1 MHVLMNDKRLGRV
14 LVDLAMEF
22 DLPVRLPVR
31 LPARHRRGLN
41 WRRRICEARRRATR
55 RGIVVPDRFINAPV
69 GSHAAITRA
78 LSALQPGVTEM
89 LVHPAVDSP
98 TLRQPSP
105 TGKEESTTI
114 RSSAPVSS
122 EVSSTLQGGASSAIA
137 SSATSSVPGADL
149 VRTVRD
155 SERSA
160 TTGVALPRPRHDRTH
175 ESRSAIVFAPHADD
189 ETLGCGNTIIRKVA
203 TGADVDVVVA
213 FDGVRAWNRSW
224 NHDELGLDDYVEL
237 RRAECHEAC
246 RRLGLGP
253 ERVHFLGF
261 GAASETSV
269 PELAAQLRRF
279 ASRREVA
286 EVFSPCGIDEQEDHR
301 RACGCG
307 TRALR

>member
-1 MHVLMNDKRLGRV
+1 MT
-14 LVDLAMEF
+14 
-22 DLPVRLPVR
+22 
-31 LPARHRRGLN
+31 AR
-41 WRRRICEARRRATR
+41 T
-55 RGIVVPDRFINAPV
+55 
-69 GSHAAITRA
+69 
-78 LSALQPGVTEM
+78 
-89 LVHPAVDSP
+89 SP
-98 TLRQPSP
+98 
-105 TGKEESTTI
+105 
-114 RSSAPVSS
+114 
-122 EVSSTLQGGASSAIA
+122 
-137 SSATSSVPGADL
+137 
-149 VRTVRD
+149 
-155 SERSA
+155 
-160 TTGVALPRPRHDRTH
+160 
-175 ESRSAIVFAPHADD
+175 RSAIVFAPHADD

-301 RACGCG
+301 ALAAAVRGLCGDAFAGVDLFEYPVWFSKRWAWTRPERSWARQVADLVLGPVSATVRLRPRFVRSPDSSAQKRHALAAHRSQLTATPEHPRRWILEPEWTKTFLGPDELFFAVRG
-307 TRALR
+307 TR